1 MQEAHD
7 RFAYRKMIPVW
18 GKAAMGFS
26 GVVSVR
32 QPKCLWRA
40 RGQSLTFFFTAF
52 DSLCRRSRAVT
63 TYT

>member
-7 RFAYRKMIPVW
+7 CLPYRKMIPVW
-18 GKAAMGFS
+18 GKAVMGFC

-32 QPKCLWRA
+32 QPNYLWRG
-40 RGQSLTFFFTAF
+40 RGQSFTFFFTAF

>member
-7 RFAYRKMIPVW
+7 CLAYRKTIPVW
-18 GKAAMGFS
+18 DKAVMGFC
-26 GVVSVR
+26 GVASVR
-32 QPKCLWRA
+32 QQKCLRRG